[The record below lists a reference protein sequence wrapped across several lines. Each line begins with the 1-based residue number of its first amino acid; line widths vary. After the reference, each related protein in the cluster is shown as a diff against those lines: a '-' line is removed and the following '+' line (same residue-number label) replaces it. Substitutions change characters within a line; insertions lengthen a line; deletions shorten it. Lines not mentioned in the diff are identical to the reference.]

1 MNIKELKTLVYS
13 MDLQKALEYVCSL
26 DEADKYEKLK
36 LSLEKEISRCRKM
49 RKYEDSL
56 ISFGN
61 IYIAGVDEVGRG
73 PLAGPL
79 VTGAV
84 ILSNDYLAYGI
95 NDSKKVS
102 PKMRDILYDN
112 IMKNAVAVSTMTVTN
127 NEIDKIGIANAD
139 RNAMCMS
146 VNTLDVVPDHV
157 LIDAMILKE
166 LDINHTAI
174 IHGDALSI
182 SVAAASIVA
191 KVTRDR
197 MMDEYDKIYPEYG
210 FIRNKGYGTQEHI
223 DAIKKY
229 GMCPIH
235 RKTFLKNFI

>member
-1 MNIKELKTLVYS
+1 MNIKELKTTVYS
-13 MDLQKALEYVCSL
+13 MDLLKAIEFVYSLE
-26 DEADKYEKLK
+26 EADKYEKVRS
-36 LSLEKEISRCRKM
+36 SLEKEILRCRKM
-49 RKYEDSL
+49 RRYEDSL

-84 ILSNDYLAYGI
+84 ILGNDYMAYGI

-102 PKMRDILYDN
+102 PKMREVLYDN
-112 IMKNAVAVSTMTVTN
+112 IQKNAVAVSMQTVAN
-127 NEIDKIGIANAD
+127 DEIDRIGIANAD
-139 RNAMCMS
+139 RYAMCLS

-157 LIDAMILKE
+157 LIDAMTLKD

-182 SVAAASIVA
+182 SIAAASIVA

-229 GMCPIH
+229 GICPIH